1 MISVLLWSALLLGST
16 VADAAPANTNNGV
29 RRLALLVGVNDGGPE
44 RTRLRYAATDAQSF
58 SQVLGELGG
67 VAPSD
72 RVLLLETGR
81 AGLLEGFERMKR
93 LVASSKAS
101 GASRV
106 EVLLYYSGHSDETGL
121 LLQGER
127 LTYGELRRALEGLP
141 ADVRIAVLDSC
152 ASGAFA
158 RRKGGSP
165 RPAFLVDA
173 GSRVTGQAILTSS
186 SEDEASQESDRLG
199 GSFFTHHLISGLRG
213 AADMTRDGRVTLNEA
228 YQFAFH
234 ETLSRTERTQ
244 RGAQHPAYDIE
255 LAGTGDLVMTDL
267 RATSAA
273 LVLTDSLEGRLF
285 VRDEAGRLVVEVM
298 KVAGRSTELGLAP
311 GRYRVRRE
319 VDGGLS
325 EASFVL
331 AEGRSTQLVTA
342 SFSSVLGE
350 ATVSRGGPVEEVKEA
365 VPGRRRLAFNFGIA
379 PAVSSN
385 DWFARG
391 AEVENGWAF
400 GFMNHAAALKGGV
413 SLSVLSNGY
422 GDESDGALV
431 TAGVNVVGGGMRGAQ
446 VSSILNVTGR
456 EQRGV
461 QLTGGVNVAGGDMRG
476 TQVSSILNV
485 TGREQR
491 GVQLTGGMNLAGG
504 SMVGGQIA
512 GAVNTVGGTMS
523 GFQVS
528 GAVNQARSVSGLQLS
543 LVNVGGD
550 VSGAQVGIVNV
561 GKVVRGAQ
569 VGLINVAEEVHGA
582 PVGLLSFVK
591 QGQFHLELWSSDI
604 HLTNVG
610 VKLGGRHVYSTF
622 VGGIDPTQRLQS
634 FTLGFGLGVHIPLG
648 TTRFWV
654 DVDAVGH
661 SVYLLRDPLEG
672 NNLLAQARAMVGFQ
686 ILPRLAVFAAPTY
699 NVYFAFSPEER
710 RDMTRFTPRELSLGG
725 GGSMQYWPG
734 IQLGLRI

>member
-1 MISVLLWSALLLGST
+1 MSRMISVLLWSALLLVSS
-16 VADAAPANTNNGV
+16 VADAAPAQNGV

-67 VAPSD
+67 VAPAD

-273 LVLTDSLEGRLF
+273 LVLTDSLQGRLF

-311 GRYRVRRE
+311 GHYRVRRE
-319 VDGGLS
+319 LDGGLS

-331 AEGRSTQLVTA
+331 SEGRSTQLVTA

-350 ATVSRGGPVEEVKEA
+350 ATVSRGGPVDEVGEA
-365 VPGRRRLAFNFGIA
+365 VPGRRRLAFNFGIV
-379 PAVSSN
+379 PGVSSN

-391 AEVENGWAF
+391 AEVENGWAL
-400 GFMNHAAALKGGV
+400 GFMNHATALKGGA
-413 SLSVLSNGY
+413 SLSVLSNAY
-422 GDESDGALV
+422 GDEADGVLA

-446 VSSILNVTGR
+446 LSSLLNVTGR
-456 EQRGV
+456 DQGGA
-461 QLTGGVNVAGGDMRG
+461 QLTAGVNV
-476 TQVSSILNV
+476 V
-485 TGREQR
+485 
-491 GVQLTGGMNLAGG
+491 GG
-504 SMVGGQIA
+504 SMTGAQLA
-512 GAVNTVGGTMS
+512 GVVNTVGGTMS
-523 GFQVS
+523 GFQAS
-528 GAVNQARSVSGLQLS
+528 AAVNQARSVSGLQLS

-561 GKVVRGAQ
+561 GKVVRGTQ
-569 VGLINVAEEVHGA
+569 VGLINVADEVHGA

-591 QGQFHLELWSSDI
+591 QGQLHLELWSSDI

-622 VGGIDPTQRLQS
+622 VGGFDPTDRLQRFS
-634 FTLGFGLGVHIPLG
+634 LGFGLGAHIPLG
-648 TTRFWV
+648 TRFWV
-654 DVDAVGH
+654 DVDAVGS
-661 SVYLLRDPLEG
+661 SVHLLREPFAG

-699 NVYFAFSPEER
+699 NVYFAFLPEER
-710 RDMTRFTPRELSLGG
+710 RDMTRFTARERPLGN